1 MLEGGRL
8 LGQGRYGCT
17 FDTVPACR
25 GRARTVRN
33 GRYIKDRAQTRRV
46 AKVLAADDPSVPV
59 EIAISKQLRS
69 LPNYKDYFVLVDESC
84 EGDDITGDPDWMD
97 CRLFA
102 PERRRIA
109 TFVQLRMINGGTKL
123 SDYVRNINATLEIW
137 LDIQI
142 HVFEGIRLLHKRHW
156 VHGDLHMG
164 NILVDDQG
172 VARIVDFGLSYNLD
186 RLKEKNLISLSFL
199 PKFDNYP
206 PEMDLLAG
214 IVNKMEK
221 QQAIEIIYTEKGI
234 LRTIEEIFPSRYSV
248 IEDMA
253 NFAQRFEIEGPADTK
268 RFIQSFG
275 RATDIWTMGYNLLNI
290 YLIMIS
296 TPVVIQSDFYRRHHR
311 EQMDLLK
318 GLLYVDPRRRLTA
331 EEALTQLY
339 SMRMD

>member
-1 MLEGGRL
+1 
-8 LGQGRYGCT
+8 
-17 FDTVPACR
+17 
-25 GRARTVRN
+25 
-33 GRYIKDRAQTRRV
+33 V

-59 EIAISKQLRS
+59 EISISKQLRS
-69 LPNYKDYFVLVDESC
+69 VPNYRDYFILIDESC
-84 EGDDITGDPDWMD
+84 EGDDITGDPDWME

-102 PERRRIA
+102 PERRRMA

-123 SDYVRNINATLEIW
+123 SDYVRNINATLKIW

-214 IVNKMEK
+214 IINKTLSAMT
-221 QQAIEIIYTEKGI
+221 QDQHAAIRDKWLSIRYEYGI
-234 LRTIEEIFPSRYSV
+234 SKKDLFKWVLSIAGVASLFIGFV
-248 IEDMA
+248 LFW
-253 NFAQRFEIEGPADTK
+253 NK
-268 RFIQSFG
+268 R
-275 RATDIWTMGYNLLNI
+275 
-290 YLIMIS
+290 
-296 TPVVIQSDFYRRHHR
+296 
-311 EQMDLLK
+311 LK
-318 GLLYVDPRRRLTA
+318 TLGW
-331 EEALTQLY
+331 
-339 SMRMD
+339 